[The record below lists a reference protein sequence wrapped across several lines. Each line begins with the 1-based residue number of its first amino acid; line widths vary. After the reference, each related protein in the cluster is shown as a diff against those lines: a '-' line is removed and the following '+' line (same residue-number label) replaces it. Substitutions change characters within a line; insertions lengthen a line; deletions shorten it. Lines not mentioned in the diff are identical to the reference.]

1 MRRSFLTGSQESIAS
16 EVPPWSRRARIP
28 TYTRGPKPPR
38 RTELGL
44 LMYAVVVTAL
54 LYVIASL
61 AQRSRIPPH
70 IGPFLGIMLG
80 LALMAH
86 LGNRW
91 LAPNSNPVLLPLV
104 FLLNGIGYV
113 VIARWDPGSAKV
125 QAGWTALG
133 IGIYL
138 LTLLF
143 VRRSRDL
150 ERYRYILLLIG
161 GALLVAP
168 LLPFLGKSVNG
179 ARLWVGVG
187 TLIVQ
192 PVEAAKILICIYF
205 ASYFAANKEMLA
217 IPSARLGNH
226 LVVDPRPLAP
236 ILLAWLASMAIIGV
250 ENDIAFALL
259 LFTLFIGML
268 WITTGRVG
276 YLLLGLAMFA
286 GGAVVA
292 SRLFTQAHERV
303 LIWLN
308 AGKYPTGNGYQLVQS
323 WYSLAAGGIGGTGI
337 GRGVSGTYLH
347 GYVISD
353 LIFTSIG
360 EELGMVGAAAIVI
373 AFALI
378 VGSGLRVAQTARSDF
393 SRLLA
398 TGLTLLVGF
407 QAFFVMAGILR
418 LLPFTGITLP
428 FVAYGGSSLLANY
441 GLIAIL
447 MRVSDEGALTAT
459 ELDSGRREPGERP
472 LIPLAHFDAETVN
485 DSVSL
490 GGGVTNRGWFVP
502 SSRLPTG
509 RSSPSSARF
518 EGQRAG
524 RSVRH
529 RKARRRH
536 MLSGRASPSAG
547 HTSADRKS
555 PRRRPMRTRRPP
567 RQRPPASRSG
577 VERDMESPTQTPRRG

>member
-1 MRRSFLTGSQESIAS
+1 MRRSFPTGSPSS
-16 EVPPWSRRARIP
+16 ETAETPRRARFP
-28 TYTRGPKPPR
+28 TYVRGPKPQR

-44 LMYAVVVTAL
+44 LIYAVVVTSL

-61 AQRSRIPPH
+61 AQKSRIPPH
-70 IGPFLGIMLG
+70 IGPFLGVMLG
-80 LALMAH
+80 LAVVAH

-91 LAPNSNPVLLPLV
+91 LAPHSNPVLLPLV

-133 IGIYL
+133 IAIYV

-150 ERYRYILLLIG
+150 ERYRYVVLLIG
-161 GALLVAP
+161 GVLLIAP
-168 LLPFLGKSVNG
+168 LLPILGKSHNG

-187 TLIVQ
+187 SLIVQ
-192 PVEAAKILICIYF
+192 PVEVAKILICIYF

-217 IPSARLGNH
+217 IPTARLGNH

-236 ILLAWLASMAIIGV
+236 ILLAWLASMAIIGI

-259 LFTLFIGML
+259 LFTLFIGLL

-276 YLLLGLAMFA
+276 YLLLGAGMFA
-286 GGAVVA
+286 GGAIIA

-303 LIWLN
+303 LIWFN
-308 AGKYPTGNGYQLVQS
+308 AGKYPSGNGYQLVQS

-360 EELGMVGAAAIVI
+360 EELGIVGAAAIVI

-428 FVAYGGSSLLANY
+428 FMAYGGSSLLANY
-441 GLIAIL
+441 ALIAIL
-447 MRVSDEGALTAT
+447 MRVSDEGALT
-459 ELDSGRREPGERP
+459 EGEQLSGRRQPGERP
-472 LIPLAHFDAETVN
+472 LIPLTQLDRNIEEGLNLGSDA
-485 DSVSL
+485 
-490 GGGVTNRGWFVP
+490 TNRGWLVP
-502 SSRLPTG
+502 SAHLRTCQSSPPPVRSQRQRPG
-509 RSSPSSARF
+509 RSALR
-518 EGQRAG
+518 
-524 RSVRH
+524 

-536 MLSGRASPSAG
+536 MSSGRASASG
-547 HTSADRKS
+547 RHMKENRRFL
-555 PRRRPMRTRRPP
+555 RRRPTGTRRPP
-567 RQRPPASRSG
+567 LRRLATRPLALEPDMAQPAQARW
-577 VERDMESPTQTPRRG
+577 PR